1 MGTRATGQSVEG
13 YAMSATPHTTPPAD
27 EMREFMLVL
36 HRALTMIT
44 AWIEKRYGLQR
55 RG

>member
-1 MGTRATGQSVEG
+1 MTS
-13 YAMSATPHTTPPAD
+13 TPHPTPPD
-27 EMREFMLVL
+27 ELREFMLVL

-55 RG
+55 RV